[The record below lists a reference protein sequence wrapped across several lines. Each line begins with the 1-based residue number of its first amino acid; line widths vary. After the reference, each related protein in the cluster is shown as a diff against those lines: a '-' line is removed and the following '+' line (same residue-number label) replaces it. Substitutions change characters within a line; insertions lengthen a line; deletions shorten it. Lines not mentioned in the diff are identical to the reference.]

1 MLSPTTEGRTYE
13 QYVIEHLLTPLG
25 LPFTNPALVHGF
37 RVDLGIL
44 GTNVVIECKN
54 RLDSHQS
61 HRAAAV
67 AFSLMHIG
75 WRGIYIVAGPELP
88 AVDTTDRTVLDCA
101 LTSGAVSH
109 VLTTGTNPTAARI
122 ELASIL
128 ARTL

>member
-1 MLSPTTEGRTYE
+1 
-13 QYVIEHLLTPLG
+13 
-25 LPFTNPALVHGF
+25 
-37 RVDLGIL
+37 
-44 GTNVVIECKN
+44 
-54 RLDSHQS
+54 
-61 HRAAAV
+61 
-67 AFSLMHIG
+67 MHIG